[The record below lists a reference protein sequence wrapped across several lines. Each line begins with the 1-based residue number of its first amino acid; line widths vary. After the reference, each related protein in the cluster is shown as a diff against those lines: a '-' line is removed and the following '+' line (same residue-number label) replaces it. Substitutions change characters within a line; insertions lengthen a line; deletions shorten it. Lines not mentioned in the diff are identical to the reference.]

1 MSGEGYI
8 PGDFWRICDSCG
20 FKMRQS
26 RTVKRWDGL
35 IVCRFTCNEERHPQD
50 FVQGIADRQAVTD
63 PRPVPLERMRLDL
76 NGVNITDTFVKI
88 DQLGDHFL
96 DTNEVTK
103 DDL

>member
-8 PGDFWRICDSCG
+8 AGDFWRICDSCG

-26 RTVKRWDGL
+26 QTAKRWDGL
-35 IVCRFTCNEERHPQD
+35 IVCRATCFEDRHPQE

-63 PRPVPLERMRLDL
+63 PRPVPLERLRLD
-76 NGVNITDTFVKI
+76 ITNLTIDDTFNTI
-88 DQLGDHFL
+88 DQIGDHFL
-96 DTNEVTK
+96 DANEVTA